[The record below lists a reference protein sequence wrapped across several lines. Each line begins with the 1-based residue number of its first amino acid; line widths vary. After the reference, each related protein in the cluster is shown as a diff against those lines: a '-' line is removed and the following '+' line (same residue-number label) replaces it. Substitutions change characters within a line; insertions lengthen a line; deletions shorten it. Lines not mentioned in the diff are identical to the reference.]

1 MTMDDESSSSS
12 FWLSK
17 ILKSRKKEGV
27 IEQKI
32 TEDAYRDLKA
42 LLMRAKPDVV
52 GDKIVLKLPNGTV
65 ELRKDKLKVIAE
77 NQEQAEKI
85 LRNLHHYSM
94 PPGLW
99 PAYGLSYSIKRGSLL
114 KSRS

>member
-1 MTMDDESSSSS
+1 MDDESSSS

-17 ILKSRKKEGV
+17 ILKSKRKESI
-27 IEQKI
+27 IEQRI
-32 TEDAYRDLKA
+32 TEDAYRDLRA
-42 LLMRAKPDVV
+42 LLMRAKPEVV
-52 GDKIVLKLPNGTV
+52 GNRVILKLPNGTV
-65 ELRKDKLKVIAE
+65 ELTKDKLKVISDSRE
-77 NQEQAEKI
+77 HAEKI

-99 PAYGLSYSIKRGSLL
+99 PAYGLSYSIRKGSLL

>member
-1 MTMDDESSSSS
+1 MDDESSSS

-17 ILKSRKKEGV
+17 ILKSKKRESV

-32 TEDAYRDLKA
+32 TGDAYRDLRA
-42 LLMRAKPDVV
+42 LLMRAKPDVI
-52 GDKIVLKLPNGTV
+52 GDRVILKLPNGTV
-65 ELRKDKLKVIAE
+65 ELSRDRLKVVASSKE
-77 NQEQAEKI
+77 DAEKI

-99 PAYGLSYSIKRGSLL
+99 PAYGLSYSIKKGSLL
-114 KSRS
+114 KTRS

>member
-1 MTMDDESSSSS
+1 MDDESSSS

-17 ILKSRKKEGV
+17 ILKSKRKESV
-27 IEQKI
+27 IEQRI
-32 TEDAYRDLKA
+32 TEDAYRDLRA
-42 LLMRAKPDVV
+42 LLMRAKPEIV
-52 GDKIVLKLPNGTV
+52 GNRVILKLPNGTV
-65 ELRKDKLKVIAE
+65 ELTKDKLRVISDSRE
-77 NQEQAEKI
+77 HAEKI

-99 PAYGLSYSIKRGSLL
+99 PAYGLSYSIKKGSLL

>member
-1 MTMDDESSSSS
+1 MDDESSSS

-17 ILKSRKKEGV
+17 ILKSKRKESV
-27 IEQKI
+27 IEQRI
-32 TEDAYRDLKA
+32 TEDAYKDLRA
-42 LLMRAKPDVV
+42 LLMRAKPEIV
-52 GDKIVLKLPNGTV
+52 GNRVVLKLPNGTV
-65 ELRKDKLKVIAE
+65 ELTKDKLRVISDSRE
-77 NQEQAEKI
+77 HAEKI

-99 PAYGLSYSIKRGSLL
+99 PAYGLSYSIRKGSLL